1 MNKVTSFTQEVKEEL
16 SSTLDKNSEYITSLL
31 SAFIRCNGTLSFK
44 NRKTCLFL
52 ESENAKTI
60 KFVYTCLKSQFN
72 DVLMHF
78 SFHKV
83 MNLNKNI
90 RYAIEIDDA
99 SRILEELQI
108 NFLESKIAYELT
120 DKEGKIKYYLA
131 GLFLASGSVNDP
143 SSSNYHLEISVK
155 DESFAKAIIKL
166 SCKIKTVDFNFK
178 TITRRNNYVVYLK
191 KSDLISD
198 FLAYIEANDCCMKF
212 ENVRI
217 DRDFNN
223 VTNRLLN
230 CDSYNFKKTI
240 DISNKQISYI
250 KFLDK
255 KIGISHINNE
265 KIRILCGLR
274 LENPETSYGEL
285 AYLLSEKLNKN
296 VSKSN
301 VSHLFKKIEEMAMEY
316 NYEEDDK

>member
-1 MNKVTSFTQEVKEEL
+1 MNKITSFTQEVKEEIC
-16 SSTLDKNSEYITSLL
+16 STFDIENEAVTSLL

-44 NRKTCLFL
+44 NRQTCLFL

-60 KFVYTCLKSQFN
+60 KFIYSCLKVAFN

-90 RYAIEIDDA
+90 RYVIEIEDA
-99 SRILEELQI
+99 SRVIEDLEI
-108 NFLESKIAYELT
+108 NFLESKIAYSLT
-120 DKEGKIKYYLA
+120 DKESKIKYYLA

-143 SSSNYHLEISVK
+143 TSSNYHLEMSVK
-155 DESFAKAIIKL
+155 DEAFAKAIVKL
-166 SCKIKTVDFNFK
+166 TNKIKTVNFNFK
-178 TITRRNNYVVYLK
+178 MIARRNNYVVYIK

-198 FLAYIEANDCCMKF
+198 FLAFIDTNESCMKF

-223 VTNRLLN
+223 VANRLIN
-230 CDSYNFKKTI
+230 CDAYNYKKTM

-250 KFLDK
+250 KFLDE
-255 KIGISHINNE
+255 KIGLDNIQNE
-265 KIRILCGLR
+265 KLKTLCKLR
-274 LENPETSYGEL
+274 LELPEASYGDL
-285 AYLLSEKLNKN
+285 ATTLGEKLGTN

-301 VSHLFKKIEEMAMEY
+301 VSHLFRKIEQMAIEY
-316 NYEEDDK
+316 NYESR